1 MKKLICFLFVFCS
14 SYGIYSQENTS
25 ATDSTSTAAEPDA
38 ALAAQNPLANIISMP
53 LQNNTSFGYGDYD
66 KTGNTLN
73 IQPILP
79 FSLGTKGLTMINR
92 FIVPLPT
99 TVPDL
104 SSENASSTTG
114 LGDINYTVWLS
125 PAPKGKLTYGFGAVT
140 IWPTN
145 SDDALGS
152 DKFSVG
158 PSAVL
163 VYTPGKYLLAAV
175 ISQWWSAGGDP
186 DAADVSAFYFQPI
199 FTYFLQKKWYL
210 SSAPILTA
218 NWTAPEGEKWL
229 VPIGGGGGKMFS
241 IGKLPMDFS
250 MQAFYYVSK
259 PDWGPE
265 WQLRTQLKFIFPKGK
280 K

>member
-1 MKKLICFLFVFCS
+1 MKNIICFLLIFLVGFAS
-14 SYGIYSQENTS
+14 FGQTNTS
-25 ATDSTSTAAEPDA
+25 TTDSTSTSAKPDA
-38 ALAAQNPLANIISMP
+38 ALAAQNPLANIISLP
-53 LQNNTSFGYGDYD
+53 LQNNTSFGYGEYD

-79 FSLGTKGLTMINR
+79 FSLGKKGLTMINR
-92 FIVPLPT
+92 IIIPLPT
-99 TVPDL
+99 TVPDN
-104 SSENASSTTG
+104 SSEDASSTTG
-114 LGDINYTVWLS
+114 LGDISYTVWFS

-140 IWPTN
+140 VWPTN

-158 PSAVL
+158 PSVVL
-163 VYTPGKYLLAAV
+163 VYMTKKYLLAGV

-210 SSAPILTA
+210 TAAPIVTA
-218 NWTAPEGEKWL
+218 NWESDGEKWNL
-229 VPIGGGGGKMFS
+229 PLGGGGGKMFNL
-241 IGKLPMDFS
+241 GKLPLDFT
-250 MQAFYYVSK
+250 MQAYYNVVK
-259 PDWGPE
+259 PDGAAD

>member
-1 MKKLICFLFVFCS
+1 MKKLIYFLFIFCS
-14 SYGIYSQENTS
+14 CYGIFAQENTS
-25 ATDSTSTAAEPDA
+25 ATDSTSTTAEPDA
-38 ALAAQNPLANIISMP
+38 AMAAQNPLANIISLP
-53 LQNNTSFGYGDYD
+53 LQNNTSFGYGEYD

-79 FSLGTKGLTMINR
+79 FSLGKKGLTMINR

-99 TVPDL
+99 TVPDN
-104 SSENASSTTG
+104 SSEDASSTTG
-114 LGDINYTVWLS
+114 LGDINYTVWFS
-125 PAPKGKLTYGFGAVT
+125 PAPKGKLTYGLGAVT

-158 PSAVL
+158 PSVVL
-163 VYTPGKYLLAAV
+163 VYMTKKYLLAGI

-186 DAADVSAFYFQPI
+186 DAADVSAFYFQAI
-199 FTYFLQKKWYL
+199 YTRFMQNKWYL
-210 SSAPILTA
+210 TTAPILTA
-218 NWTAPEGEKWL
+218 NWESDGEQWN
-229 VPIGGGGGKMFS
+229 VPLGGGGGKMFT
-241 IGKLPMDFS
+241 IGKLPLDFT
-250 MQAFYYVSK
+250 MQAYYNVVK
-259 PDWGPE
+259 PDGGAD